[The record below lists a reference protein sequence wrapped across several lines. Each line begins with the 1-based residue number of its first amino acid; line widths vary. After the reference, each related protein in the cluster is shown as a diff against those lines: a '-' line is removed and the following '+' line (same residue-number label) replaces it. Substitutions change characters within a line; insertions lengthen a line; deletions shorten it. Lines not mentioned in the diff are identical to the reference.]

1 MPIHIKTRNSVAML
15 EGPRLR
21 KKPLALAFALILLL
35 LQMQRGQAED
45 QVAYRYEYYQEDDNR
60 IQVQTSAVL
69 FDLTLKEGLVAIS
82 GELVHDAV
90 SGATPSGAAP
100 PNQYNYDSVPIFGFQ
115 VPILGNTNSTSVP
128 LQHMSDIRNSISL
141 QVPVTFGI
149 NLLTP
154 QFAYSDE
161 SDYKS
166 TGAALNYSLAL
177 FEKNTTLTF
186 GWAHT
191 WDLVRNDTGVWKNK
205 SGDDFL
211 VGCNQLLGPKTVLG
225 VNFTYGQASGYLNDP
240 YRFIVGATD
249 LQIDADYPA
258 GHVEERP
265 TERDKFVARISLTQ
279 FITPLNASVEGAYRY
294 YHDTYGL
301 DAHTVEMAWYQNVG
315 KRVVISPMCRYYY
328 QTAADFYY
336 PILPGSAFRV
346 PPGDPNFVNNPPRY
360 YSPDYRL
367 SQLQTFTA
375 GINVMVKVTK
385 MFTIDASY
393 KRYVM
398 QGLDGVTSQTAYPS
412 ANVFTIGGRLLF

>member
-1 MPIHIKTRNSVAML
+1 MQFYSLTWPSEAMIQGTRARKTS
-15 EGPRLR
+15 
-21 KKPLALAFALILLL
+21 LALALALILLL
-35 LQMQRGQAED
+35 LQIRCLQAED
-45 QVAYRYEYYQEDDNR
+45 QLDYRYEYYQEDDDR
-60 IQVQTSAVL
+60 IQVQTHSVL
-69 FDLTLKEGLVAIS
+69 FDVTLKEGLVAVA

-100 PNQYNYDSVPIFGFQ
+100 PNQYTYVDIPG

-128 LQHMSDIRNSISL
+128 LQHMQDTRNSISL
-141 QVPVTFGI
+141 QVPVTLGI
-149 NLLTP
+149 HLLTP
-154 QFAYSDE
+154 QFAYSEE

-177 FEKNTTLTF
+177 FEKNTTLNF

-191 WDLVRNDTGVWKNK
+191 WDLVRDDTGVWQDK

-225 VNFTYGQASGYLNDP
+225 VNLTYGMASGYLNDP

-249 LQIDADYPA
+249 PQLDANNPA

-265 TERDKFVARISLTQ
+265 NERDKFVARFSLTQ
-279 FITPLNASVEGAYRY
+279 FITPVDASVEGAYRF
-294 YHDTYGL
+294 YHDTYGI
-301 DAHTVEMAWYQNVG
+301 DAHTFELAWYQNVG
-315 KRVVISPMCRYYY
+315 KHIVISPMCRYYY
-328 QTAADFYY
+328 QSAADFYY
-336 PILPGSAFRV
+336 EILPGSAFTL
-346 PPGDPNFVNNPPRY
+346 PPSNPGSINNPPQY

-367 SQLQTFTA
+367 SNMQTFTA
-375 GINVMVKVTK
+375 GINVMVKATK
-385 MFTIDASY
+385 WLIFDASY

-412 ANVFTIGGRLLF
+412 ANVFTIGARILF